1 MRTPFLA
8 LIKWVFLSALVF
20 FSTTFFS
27 NLFGIWWT
35 LYPCA
40 FLAGLLFRFS
50 WLGIIFAALVSG
62 SLVWMLPSL
71 LWVQT
76 KGLGFFIALDKSM
89 GLPGEGLGFLLAT
102 GILGGLMSVLGM
114 VSGQSFLRLVK
125 PKTRNKTYAIPDYKR

>member
-1 MRTPFLA
+1 
-8 LIKWVFLSALVF
+8 
-20 FSTTFFS
+20 
-27 NLFGIWWT
+27 
-35 LYPCA
+35 
-40 FLAGLLFRFS
+40 LLFRFS

-125 PKTRNKTYAIPDYKR
+125 PKRRNKTYAIPNYKR